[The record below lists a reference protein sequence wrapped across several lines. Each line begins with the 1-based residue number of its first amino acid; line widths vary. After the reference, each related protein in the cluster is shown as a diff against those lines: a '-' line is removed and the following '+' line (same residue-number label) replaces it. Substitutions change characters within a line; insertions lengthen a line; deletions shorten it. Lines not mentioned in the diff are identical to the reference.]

1 MARQGR
7 INWRYHTVGGRL
19 LGFKVEH
26 APDQSPHGKAALCE
40 GGVQVEP
47 HTQAEHS
54 SSGGNEPGFAFA
66 WIEYSG
72 FVAGSCHNTC
82 GLLPKSRRRCARQ
95 AARHHRTNDQI
106 VCLLPR
112 GYRVDGAFLPKCVRA
127 RGRWRPG
134 PGLATC
140 RSNLQVHFSYSAAD
154 QLLDHGVRRTPCIE
168 EGRKDENLNALIV
181 ARRRCRSP
189 PPGMRGPDLSVP
201 QRSPEVGA
209 DILRA

>member
-54 SSGGNEPGFAFA
+54 SSGGNEPGSLLHGLNIAGLSLDRA
-66 WIEYSG
+66 TTLVGCYLSL
-72 FVAGSCHNTC
+72 VADALG
-82 GLLPKSRRRCARQ
+82 RRRD
-95 AARHHRTNDQI
+95 TI
-106 VCLLPR
+106 GPMIKLFVC
-112 GYRVDGAFLPKCVRA
+112 YHAVHRVDGAFLPKCVRA

-140 RSNLQVHFSYSAAD
+140 RSNLQV
-154 QLLDHGVRRTPCIE
+154 QLAGPTRPPTNCSTMGFGAPLALRKE
-168 EGRKDENLNALIV
+168 ERMKT
-181 ARRRCRSP
+181 S
-189 PPGMRGPDLSVP
+189 MR
-201 QRSPEVGA
+201 
-209 DILRA
+209 